1 MRKWLFGL
9 LLITTLL
16 PLLAWL
22 SLPWTG
28 QYLLREWLLEQGFS
42 APALTF
48 GHPSWQ
54 AFDIDHI
61 AVSRQQDGQTLSLE
75 AQNIQLSFDPVAL
88 LRGQL
93 KELRVDKVHLA
104 LEGTATANRQATET
118 TDSHFDLSTLQLDQ
132 LFRFAP
138 SNRLVVAQL
147 QLDVR
152 LDEQQHWSAR
162 GNIDLEP
169 ELLQTR
175 LALQYQ
181 QQPLG
186 YLDATLDPDFQL
198 SLGLS
203 HNQAVVT
210 QGQYRLEPGAKQWLV
225 EAHQSLNLNAAKA
238 WAPLTGLTLPADI
251 QPLSGE
257 LGIDTRVRLPVQLP
271 LQPDAL
277 LQTLELDYRLK
288 GQLHHSEH
296 ESFTAAT
303 LQLDTQ
309 GTLSQLQLK
318 SRFNDTLL
326 QIQQPLDYPLS
337 SELKLNGSLDLNL
350 SNLSSS
356 FDGVIASAQLPA
368 PLNLKANV
376 DLSKPHGRINFNL
389 PAFPLQQT
397 MSLYASLLPASLKPL
412 QIQSGSAEVSG
423 WLAINYKDWHLK
435 ASPRLSDLS
444 LSWDETTQ
452 VQGVSLTT
460 DLELNQS
467 LNLTGQG
474 SLDVQQTDSGIRIY
488 GPRVDFKLNGQL
500 PEEIQLSLSP
510 FSLSVLD
517 GIIALPALTF
527 NPLHPT
533 IDTRV
538 AVAALDLQDILAL
551 YPQEGLYGSGM
562 LGGELPIRID
572 GDRVEINNGQLL
584 SSAEGGVI
592 RYQPTPEIA
601 LMGQQNPGVKMAL
614 NALTDLRFELL
625 DLGFDYQPDGDAFF
639 RARLK
644 GYNPDWQQGRPID
657 LNLNIEENLLDLWRT
672 LQLSNQVT
680 DTIDRRFQR

>member
-61 AVSRQQDGQTLSLE
+61 AVSRQQDGQILSLE
-75 AQNIQLSFDPVAL
+75 AQNIQLSFDPLAL
-88 LRGQL
+88 FRGQL

-104 LEGTATANRQATET
+104 LEGAATANRQATGA

-138 SNRLVVAQL
+138 SNRLVIAQL

-175 LALQYQ
+175 LALQHR

-186 YLDATLDPDFQL
+186 YLDATLDPDFNL
-198 SLGLS
+198 TLGLT
-203 HNQAVVT
+203 HNQKSVT
-210 QGQYRLEPGAKQWLV
+210 QGQYRILPSSDYWQLEVRQT
-225 EAHQSLNLNAAKA
+225 LNLNAAKA
-238 WAPLTGLTLPADI
+238 WAPLTGLALPADI
-251 QPLSGE
+251 QPLSGK
-257 LGIDTRVRLPVQLP
+257 LDLDTRIRLPAQLP
-271 LQPDAL
+271 LQPDTL
-277 LQTLELDYRLK
+277 LQAVELDYRLK
-288 GQLHHSEH
+288 GQLNHAQH
-296 ESFTAAT
+296 ESFIAAT
-303 LQLDTQ
+303 LHLDTQ

-318 SRFNDTLL
+318 GRFNDTRL
-326 QIQQPLDYPLS
+326 QIQQPLAYPLS
-337 SELKLNGSLDLNL
+337 PELQLNGSLDLNL
-350 SNLSSS
+350 SNLNSS

-389 PAFPLQQT
+389 PAFSLQQV
-397 MSLYASLLPASLKPL
+397 MSLYATLLPANLKPL
-412 QIQSGSAEVSG
+412 QIQSGSTEVSG
-423 WLAINYKDWHLK
+423 WLAINYQDWHLK

-444 LSWDETTQ
+444 LSWDETTR

-527 NPLHPT
+527 NPLHPN

-562 LGGELPIRID
+562 LGGELPIRIE
-572 GDRVEINNGQLL
+572 GERVEINNGQLL

-625 DLGFDYQPDGDAFF
+625 DLGLDYHPDGDAFF